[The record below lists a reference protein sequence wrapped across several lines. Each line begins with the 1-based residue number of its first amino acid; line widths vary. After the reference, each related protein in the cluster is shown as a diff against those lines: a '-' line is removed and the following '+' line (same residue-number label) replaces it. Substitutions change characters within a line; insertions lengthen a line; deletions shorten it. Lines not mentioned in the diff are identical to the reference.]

1 MHNMKCSTNRK
12 FGSPAGGDG
21 FTLIELLVV
30 IAIIAI
36 LAAMLLPAL
45 NKAKFRA
52 KVTNCTS
59 NYRQWGVMAGVYAT
73 DQRDY
78 LPSIGSMPDGA
89 AFGANPWDV
98 PTSATQQ
105 SGSMILGLAP
115 YGLTVPMWFDPARP
129 DETLAQYA
137 LAASPSQ
144 LGHQIT
150 SIQDLNTF
158 EDHYFGTFAVINHS
172 YWVPRKGQANRDS
185 NNTDKWPYQDPN
197 FPKDDQYIF
206 GWPAKTADKG
216 AVTIPFISDQ
226 CFSGYGSPGGTSVAN
241 INVTG
246 AMNPPVDAAKKYSG
260 HVFNGTLQQ
269 VNEAFVDGHVQSVKP
284 ALIRARYTGDS
295 GSYWFF

>member
-1 MHNMKCSTNRK
+1 MHNMKFSTNRK
-12 FGSPAGGDG
+12 SGSPAGGRG

-78 LPSIGSMPDGA
+78 LPSIGGVGTLS
-89 AFGANPWDV
+89 FGANPWDI
-98 PTSATQQ
+98 PTGTSEST
-105 SGSMILGLAP
+105 SMVLGLAR
-115 YGLTVPMWFDPARP
+115 YGLTIPMWFDPARA
-129 DETLAQYA
+129 DETQTQYG
-137 LAASPSQ
+137 LAA
-144 LGHQIT
+144 T
-150 SIQDLNTF
+150 SIGHPMTTIEDLNTF
-158 EDHYFGTFAVINHS
+158 EKNYFGTFAVINHC
-172 YWVPRKGQANRDS
+172 YWVPRKGQASRDP
-185 NNTDKWPYQDPN
+185 NMTGVYPYQDPN

-206 GWPAKTADKG
+206 GWPTKTADKG

-226 CFSGYGSPGGTSVAN
+226 CFSGYGGPGGTSVAAIN
-241 INVTG
+241 IVG
-246 AMNPPVDAAKKYSG
+246 ANNPPIDAAHKYSG
-260 HVFNGTLQQ
+260 HVFNGSLQQ

-295 GSYWFF
+295 NSYWFY